1 MGDTL
6 YIKFETNSR
15 AKAGRV
21 TIGDVASVL
30 CENKVI
36 MAKVKAM
43 KLMDMPEKKGYRRV
57 FSVMSV
63 IERVQKENPGTEINN
78 IGESDFIIEFD
89 KGQKQSRLFTVCK
102 AVLIGMVILFGSGF
116 AIMTYNNDVDIP
128 GLFEKI
134 YGIVLGAGAEGNGIL
149 EISYSIGMTL
159 GIIIFYN
166 HFGGIRFDSDP
177 TPIEV
182 QMRSYETDIDNAV
195 IDYAGRDGKEID
207 VG

>member
-6 YIKFETNSR
+6 YIKFETSCK

-21 TIGDVASVL
+21 TVGDVGTVL
-30 CENKVI
+30 CENKAI
-36 MAKVKAM
+36 MAKVRAM
-43 KLMDMPEKKGYRRV
+43 KLMEMPEKKGYRRV

-63 IERVQKENPGTEINN
+63 IEQVQKENPGTQVNN

-89 KGQKQSRLFTVCK
+89 KGQKQSKPLMVCK
-102 AVLIGMVILFGSGF
+102 AVFIGVVILFGSAF

-128 GLFEKI
+128 TLFGKI
-134 YGIVLGAGAEGNGIL
+134 YEIVLGTGETGNGIL
-149 EISYSIGMTL
+149 EISYSIGLTL

-166 HFGGIRFDSDP
+166 HFGGVRFDSDP

-182 QMRSYETDIDNAV
+182 QMRSYETDIDSAV
-195 IDYAGRDGKEID
+195 IDNAGRDGKEID